1 MFLPNTTQILTE
13 NKNNETNNES
23 LKVLQHKILKRQ
35 HKKKKM
41 NR

>member
-1 MFLPNTTQILTE
+1 MFLPNTTQRLTE

-35 HKKKKM
+35 HKKKM
-41 NR
+41 NK